1 MYVDDLVFIK
11 HLLSGMGKKMKIIEL
26 PIEFEFNEQ
35 KQCMYP
41 SLIIIHNELTLVDT
55 GYTNFYL

>member
-11 HLLSGMGKKMKIIEL
+11 HLLSGRGRKMKIIEL

-35 KQCMYP
+35 KQCIYP
-41 SLIIIHNELTLVDT
+41 SLIIVNDELTLVDT
-55 GYTNFYL
+55 GYMNFYL